1 MKKIVK
7 FITGTLTA
15 VFLLG
20 NTVFA
25 KPAANDP
32 SQDGNVN
39 VNIEKLDNDIQ
50 NALVK
55 LDSNNKEIT
64 KTSNDIKSLE
74 QQIKNNDNDIT
85 QHKDILKKRVRAAY
99 INGSDGYIEMILD
112 SKDFSDFLSRMEAIK
127 TIVAFDNKTIA
138 SLNDKKGKMET
149 EKKNLSEKST
159 KLLSLKSDTE
169 KKIAKLNSD
178 KDAAKK
184 LAAQSQQTQGL
195 YASAA
200 VSKAS
205 LSRGAS
211 VSLGSNAVVNYA
223 YSFIGTPYVWGG
235 TSPSGFDCSGFTQ
248 YVYAHFGVGLGRT
261 TYEQINDGS
270 TVSRDQLQPGDLVLF
285 GTSSNPHHVGIYVGN
300 GMYIHA
306 PQTGDVVKVS
316 PLTRGDYLTAKRV
329 K

>member
-1 MKKIVK
+1 M
-7 FITGTLTA
+7 
-15 VFLLG
+15 G
-20 NTVFA
+20 NPVFA
-25 KPAANDP
+25 KPATNAP

-55 LDSNNKEIT
+55 LEDNKKQIA

-74 QQIKNNDNDIT
+74 QEIKNSDNDIS
-85 QHKDILKKRVRAAY
+85 QHKNILKKRVRAAY
-99 INGSDGYIEMILD
+99 INGSDGYIETILD
-112 SKDFSDFLSRMEAIK
+112 SKSFGDFISRIETIK
-127 TIVAFDNKTIA
+127 TILAFDNKTIA
-138 SLNDKKGKMET
+138 SLNDKKNKMEI
-149 EKKNLSEKST
+149 EKKGLDEKNT

-178 KDAAKK
+178 KESALK
-184 LAAQSQQTQGL
+184 LAAQAKQTQNV

-200 VSKAS
+200 APQAN
-205 LSRGAS
+205 LSRGS
-211 VSLGSNAVVNYA
+211 SISLGSNSVVNYA

-235 TSPSGFDCSGFTQ
+235 TSPSGFDCSGFVQ

-261 TYEQINDGS
+261 TYEQINDGT

-285 GTSSNPHHVGIYVGN
+285 GTRSNPHHVGIYVGG